1 MISPSERAAALT
13 IALLWSSAP
22 VIRAHSGPPFPI
34 VTSRVAGP
42 YSISIWTDPDTT
54 DDGKAAGQFW
64 VVLDPAAGSAA
75 IPPGTQA
82 TVTIRPLDREG
93 PSREGRAEPVN
104 GSVARQFAALVMD
117 HEGPFAVHVTVD
129 GPLGRSS
136 VDSRVDATY
145 DTRPAPWLILVYLI
159 PFVGL
164 GVLWMKALRVRR
176 VKRDSRPTAHHED
189 HEETKITK
197 T

>member
-1 MISPSERAAALT
+1 MIRGFERRAVLTLVLLLSSPPGIL
-13 IALLWSSAP
+13 
-22 VIRAHSGPPFPI
+22 AHSGPPFPI

-64 VVLDPAAGSAA
+64 IVLDPAAGNAA
-75 IPPGTQA
+75 IPAGTQA
-82 TVTIRPLDREG
+82 TVAIRPLDREG
-93 PSREGRAEPVN
+93 PSRDGRAERVN
-104 GSVARQFAALVMD
+104 GSVSRQFVALLMD
-117 HEGPFAVHVTVD
+117 HEGPFAVRVTID
-129 GPLGRSS
+129 GPLGRAS

-164 GVLWMKALRVRR
+164 GVLWMKALRVR
-176 VKRDSRPTAHHED
+176 KNF
-189 HEETKITK
+189 
-197 T
+197 